1 MGTGEISLIGGF
13 ATGITVL
20 VLIVWAVSI
29 LVNARTRRETQRL
42 ELHGRLLDRIGS
54 TQEFAEFL
62 ATANG
67 QRFLD
72 AITPPAT
79 RPQWRLL
86 WALIGG
92 IVLVSVGIAAFL
104 AGRRDIPVRPQ
115 RRIEYLC
122 VGIQPTHSDEVIIE
136 H

>member
-104 AGRRDIPVRPQ
+104 AGAAFSSG
-115 RRIEYLC
+115 C
-122 VGIQPTHSDEVIIE
+122 VAVLARGVMTRTIH
-136 H
+136 HKA